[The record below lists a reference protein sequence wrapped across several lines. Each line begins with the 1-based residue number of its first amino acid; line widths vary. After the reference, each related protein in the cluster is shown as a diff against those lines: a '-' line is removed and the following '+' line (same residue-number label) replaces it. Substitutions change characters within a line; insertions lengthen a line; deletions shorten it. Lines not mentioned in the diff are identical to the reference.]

1 MGKILLNGIE
11 YSGLSVINGMFID
24 TDNVI
29 TSGTITAGSS
39 VSYTATADCA
49 FDFLAYSSGGS
60 NAFLQID
67 GKNIFT
73 SSASTNRNTFLI
85 KKGQVVTVGSYGTNG
100 SYTVYGL
107 KQGSSVS
114 GASVN
119 YSTTEQVVGKWI
131 DNKPLY
137 QKTWVVPKSS
147 LSSGEST
154 YTHGDDLHIDT
165 LVDVRGTVANSRP
178 LVEYHSSST
187 WACSI
192 YNIGNNAFW
201 IYLGSNVYSNMA
213 ATSTVKVT
221 LQYTKTTD
229 T

>member
-39 VSYTATADCA
+39 ISYTATADCA

-85 KKGQVVTVGSYGTNG
+85 KKGQVVTVGSHGTNG

-107 KQGSSVS
+107 KQGASVS

-119 YSTTEQVVGKWI
+119 YSTTEQVVGTYLG
-131 DNKPLY
+131 KPLY
-137 QKTWVVPKSS
+137 EITVDTGTLPNNTTKTIAHGISDLKAVIDLRGYARNTNNGINIPIPYVYKSGSYSKS
-147 LSSGEST
+147 LQAYSDATNITLISGENMSG
-154 YTHGDDLHIDT
+154 YT
-165 LVDVRGTVANSRP
+165 
-178 LVEYHSSST
+178 ESS
-187 WACSI
+187 
-192 YNIGNNAFW
+192 
-201 IYLGSNVYSNMA
+201 
-213 ATSTVKVT
+213 VT

-229 T
+229 